1 VNATPALETAF
12 TPSRDV
18 LEKIVDNIPVMIHF
32 LDESGSILFVNR
44 QWERVLGWPAVE
56 ASRLDLLAECFPD
69 AACRAQLRK
78 HIGGEGGDWCCC
90 SMRTRDHRILDTS
103 WMHMRLLDG
112 TIMGMGYDVTEHK
125 RAEGALRR
133 SEAQF
138 RALTET
144 STELISIMEP
154 DFSIRYVSPA
164 VEAMLGYGPRELVGN
179 TPFHM
184 MHPEEL
190 ARVTAA
196 LEGPLRAPGAGVTM
210 ECRMLH
216 RDGSVRIIEGTVRN
230 MLNVP
235 GIEGIVLNARDI
247 TEQRQLEEQLRHAQ
261 KMEAIGQLAGG
272 VAHEFANLLSI
283 ILCYTDLALK
293 SLEPGNPLQAD
304 LEEIDKAAERGS
316 ELTSRLLTF
325 SRRHPAQFSRV
336 DLNEVVTKMTRMLKP
351 VLDDRIEV
359 IADLSAGL
367 DKVKADPGLI
377 EQVLLNLALNARDAM
392 PFGGQIHISTATARR
407 APDLPA
413 RGRYVMLS
421 FADSGAGMD
430 KATRER
436 IFEPFFTTKPKG
448 KGTGL
453 GLSTVYGIIR
463 QHEGAIT
470 VTSAPGRGT
479 TFRVYLPAA

>member
-1 VNATPALETAF
+1 VNATPAFETAF
-12 TPSRDV
+12 TPSRV
-18 LEKIVDNIPVMIHF
+18 LERIVDNIPVMIHF

-44 QWERVLGWPAVE
+44 EWERVLGWPAAE
-56 ASRLDLLAECFPD
+56 AFRLDLLAECFPD
-69 AACRAQLRK
+69 AEGRAQLRER
-78 HIGGEGGDWCCC
+78 IDGRASGWCSCV
-90 SMRTRDHRILDTS
+90 MRTRDNRSLDTS
-103 WMHMRLLDG
+103 WMHIRMPDG
-112 TIMGMGYDVTEHK
+112 TIMGVGYDITEYK
-125 RAEGALRR
+125 RAEAALRR

-154 DFSIRYVSPA
+154 DFTIRYVSPG
-164 VEAMLGYGPRELVGN
+164 VEALLGYQPGELVGR
-179 TPFHM
+179 TPFHLV
-184 MHPEEL
+184 HPEDL
-190 ARVTAA
+190 PRLTTA
-196 LEGPLRAPGAGVTM
+196 LEGPLRAAGEGLSM

-216 RDGSVRIIEGTVRN
+216 RDGSTRIFEGTVRN
-230 MLNVP
+230 LLDVP
-235 GIEGIVLNARDI
+235 GIEGIVVIAREI
-247 TEQRQLEEQLRHAQ
+247 TERRQLEEQLRHAQ
-261 KMEAIGQLAGG
+261 KMEAVGQLAGG

-293 SLEPGNPLQAD
+293 SLEPGNPLRTD

-316 ELTSRLLTF
+316 ELTSQLLTF

-336 DLNEVVTKMTRMLKP
+336 DLNEIVTKMTRMLKP
-351 VLDDRIEV
+351 ILDDRIEV

-392 PFGGQIHISTATARR
+392 PHGGQIRVSTGPARR
-407 APDLPA
+407 ASGLPSS
-413 RGRYVMLS
+413 GRYVMLS
-421 FADSGAGMD
+421 FTDSGAGMD

-479 TFRVYLPAA
+479 TFRVYLPVA